1 MLTQPSAHIQ
11 FATEELS
18 VNGVKYVNHL
28 KLVQAEAN
36 IVELQKEKV
45 QLPNLLT
52 MALLEA
58 KQNAERVV
66 ELQGCLF
73 SVEAKLEAID
83 QKPSSHDWSTGK
95 GGAVYIHQEIDT

>member
-1 MLTQPSAHIQ
+1 
-11 FATEELS
+11 
-18 VNGVKYVNHL
+18 
-28 KLVQAEAN
+28 
-36 IVELQKEKV
+36 
-45 QLPNLLT
+45 

-95 GGAVYIHQEIDT
+95 GGAVYIHQEKDT

>member
-1 MLTQPSAHIQ
+1 MLTQPSSHIQ

-36 IVELQKEKV
+36 IVEGE
-45 QLPNLLT
+45 PNLLT

-66 ELQGCLF
+66 ELQGYLF

-83 QKPSSHDWSTGK
+83 QKPSSHD
-95 GGAVYIHQEIDT
+95 